1 MRIRELREAAGL
13 SQMDLARQ
21 MRVSGPS
28 VIQWETGRTL
38 PTADKL
44 PRLADLLGCS
54 IDALYGR
61 TEPPAASI
69 TSTQKGGDHEQN
81 QRAAG
86 GSWHEPD

>member
-1 MRIRELREAAGL
+1 MRIRELREAAGF

-21 MRVSGPS
+21 MGVSGPS
-28 VIQWETGRTL
+28 VIQWEKGRTL

-61 TEPPAASI
+61 TGPPAEPT
-69 TSTQKGGDHEQN
+69 TSTQEGGHL
-81 QRAAG
+81 
-86 GSWHEPD
+86 